1 MSPKKPS
8 APAKAGSRKT
18 ASKVAAKSSDGGPAD
33 APRGERGDPATIRAA
48 QAEGLARA
56 LPFNA
61 GKAREHGRENALA
74 PPQGYVG
81 WQALFA
87 SQAMKLA
94 TFVFVLGMLLHAWIG
109 LRDVLADY
117 VPHVGLRSLLRKL
130 VTLALLALAAWT
142 WLILWSVAA

>member
-1 MSPKKPS
+1 MVGRWLQRVPPGMSEWLLQR
-8 APAKAGSRKT
+8 AT
-18 ASKVAAKSSDGGPAD
+18 AV
-33 APRGERGDPATIRAA
+33 
-48 QAEGLARA
+48 LMA
-56 LPFNA
+56 LYA
-61 GKAREHGRENALA
+61 VGIALRLVLA

-87 SQAMKLA
+87 SQTIKLA

-117 VPHVGLRSLLRKL
+117 VPHIGLRSLLRKL